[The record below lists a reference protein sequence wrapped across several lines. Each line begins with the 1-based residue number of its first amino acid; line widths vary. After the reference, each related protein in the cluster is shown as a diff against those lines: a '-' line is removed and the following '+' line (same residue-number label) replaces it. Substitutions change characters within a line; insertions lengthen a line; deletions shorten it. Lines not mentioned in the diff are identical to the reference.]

1 MEKIKAFF
9 SGVKKEVGKTHWP
22 KGKELFKYSVST
34 LSMVVFF
41 GLFFYVLDV
50 VFAFLRDVIS

>member
-9 SGVKKEVGKTHWP
+9 SGVKKEIGKIHWT
-22 KGKELFKYSVST
+22 KGKELLKYSVST
-34 LSMVVFF
+34 LSMIAFF

-50 VFAFLRDVIS
+50 LFAFLRDVIS